1 MRFIV
6 IPGSNWSARRRSR
19 RRERRMRRR
28 SCWTAHIMRIVG
40 MGSSGRRGFR
50 IRGFGTVNIGLGGRI
65 GTSKEAFC
73 CLLTGFREVLGFL

>member
-1 MRFIV
+1 
-6 IPGSNWSARRRSR
+6 
-19 RRERRMRRR
+19 
-28 SCWTAHIMRIVG
+28 MRIVG
-40 MGSSGRRGFR
+40 MGSGRGRGFR